1 MQLNMQLNM
10 QSLQDR
16 DAFYINGFVA
26 ALLLVVISIILLILI
41 VTHSPL
47 TILLAPLAMWI
58 ALTGF
63 TVVSPN
69 EAKVLTFF
77 GKYIGTIKENG
88 FLWTV
93 PFSAATAI
101 PLKIL
106 NFNTEKLKVNDFC
119 GNPIE
124 VGAVVV
130 WRISDAAQACFNVDD
145 YKAFIFNQSES
156 VVRTIVARHPYDSSD
171 KPSLRGNAEEI
182 TKELA
187 AELHQK
193 LSLAGISVEEVKLSH
208 LAYAPEIASSM
219 LKRQQA
225 VAVMEARKY
234 LVENATVIVE
244 GIISNFAQNG
254 VTNITDDKKADIMS
268 RIMVTLI
275 SDKEVNPVIG
285 VG

>member
-1 MQLNMQLNM
+1 M

-47 TILLAPLAMWI
+47 AILLAPLAII
-58 ALTGF
+58 ALSGF

-244 GIISNFAQNG
+244 GIISNFVKNG

>member
-1 MQLNMQLNM
+1 MQLNM

-47 TILLAPLAMWI
+47 TILLAPLAII

-244 GIISNFAQNG
+244 GIISNFVKNG

>member
-1 MQLNMQLNM
+1 MQLNM

-47 TILLAPLAMWI
+47 TILLAPLAII
-58 ALTGF
+58 ALSGF

-244 GIISNFAQNG
+244 GIISNFVKNG

>member
-1 MQLNMQLNM
+1 MQLNM

-47 TILLAPLAMWI
+47 AILLAPLAII
-58 ALTGF
+58 ALSGF

-244 GIISNFAQNG
+244 GIISNFVKNG

>member
-1 MQLNMQLNM
+1 M

-16 DAFYINGFVA
+16 DVFYINGFVA
-26 ALLLVVISIILLILI
+26 VLLLVAISVILFFLILDHSSLAILLTPLVAISALI
-41 VTHSPL
+41 
-47 TILLAPLAMWI
+47 
-58 ALTGF
+58 GF

-93 PFSAATAI
+93 PFSEKI
-101 PLKIL
+101 SVPLKIL

-244 GIISNFAQNG
+244 EIISNFAKSG

>member
-1 MQLNMQLNM
+1 MQLNM

-16 DAFYINGFVA
+16 DAFYINGFLA

-47 TILLAPLAMWI
+47 TILLAPLAII
-58 ALTGF
+58 ALSGF

-244 GIISNFAQNG
+244 GIISNFVKNG

>member
-1 MQLNMQLNM
+1 M

-16 DAFYINGFVA
+16 DAFYINGFLA

-47 TILLAPLAMWI
+47 TILLAPLAII
-58 ALTGF
+58 ALSGF

-244 GIISNFAQNG
+244 GIISNFVKNG

>member
-1 MQLNMQLNM
+1 MQLNM

-47 TILLAPLAMWI
+47 TILLALLAII
-58 ALTGF
+58 ALSGF

-244 GIISNFAQNG
+244 GIISNFAKNG
-254 VTNITDDKKADIMS
+254 VTNITNDKKADIMS